1 MNPPSANPLSGV
13 WLPIVTPFRDGA
25 VDLESYRRLLAFYV
39 DKGLSG
45 IMPLG
50 TTGEVPTLE
59 DDEAEAIVETTVR
72 ELGGRLPV
80 YVGVGGN
87 ATHKVLRTLKRLERY
102 PFAGILSVC
111 PYYNRPS
118 DEGMV
123 EHFTRIAGAT
133 DRNVV
138 IYNITY
144 RTGVNLS
151 NDAVLGLS
159 RVPNIIGIK
168 DCSGNFAQTTD
179 LLSRKPAGFS
189 VMTGEDA
196 LFFTTLALGG
206 DGGILA
212 SAHCRPEVFAE
223 IHRRMQANDHQG
235 ARQLWAGIEPVTRML
250 FREPNPM
257 PLKHYLWR
265 KGLIASPECR
275 LPLTKVSD
283 SLAGVMER
291 EWRVLADPA

>member
-1 MNPPSANPLSGV
+1 MNSSTSPLSGV

-25 VDLESYRRLLAFYV
+25 VDLGSYKRLLHFYA
-39 DKGLSG
+39 DKGLGG

-50 TTGEVPTLE
+50 TTGEVPTLD

-72 ELGGRLPV
+72 EVGGRVPI

-87 ATHKVLRTLKRLERY
+87 ATHKVIRTLKRLERY
-102 PFAGILSVC
+102 PFEGILSVC

-133 DRNVV
+133 DRKVV

-151 NDAVLGLS
+151 NDAVLALA
-159 RVPNIIGIK
+159 RIPNLIGIK
-168 DCSGNFAQTTD
+168 DCCGNFAQSLD
-179 LLSRKPAGFS
+179 LLNRKPAGFS

-196 LFFTTLALGG
+196 LFVSTLALGG
-206 DGGILA
+206 NGGILA
-212 SAHCRPEVFAE
+212 SAHVRPEIFLEVY
-223 IHRRMQANDHQG
+223 RRMQANDHQG
-235 ARQLWAGIEPVTRML
+235 ARALWAEIEPITRLL
-250 FREPNPM
+250 FKEPNPM

-265 KGLIASPECR
+265 QGLIESPECR
-275 LPLTKVSD
+275 LPLTKVS
-283 SLAGVMER
+283 SALAEMIDR
-291 EWRVLADPA
+291 SVLSSR